1 MQTLPPPNPL
11 ATHQPSSRQP
21 ERRMARNRR
30 PESGERKQ
38 SLDCPLALLG
48 PLCVAL
54 RGRIG
59 NRVYKT
65 YGDKI
70 IVTRVPRFDGYK
82 PSDGQRELRNRMRAA
97 TAFAQ
102 AVYSDP
108 AAKAVYVSA
117 AKALGRQ
124 PFRLAVSDFL
134 LGRTRIS
141 PSVQCPATSPA
152 TPNDRAQG
160 SHAAGVQ
167 RPGSPEL
174 SGLNNPDPGC
184 TCSTI
189 SKGESRSCGFSSL
202 TSTRASRIW
211 VSMTRTPPL
220 SRRASIGSHQG
231 WSTDAKRKRCRERA
245 LWRATH
251 DRLRRLNI

>member
-1 MQTLPPPNPL
+1 
-11 ATHQPSSRQP
+11 
-21 ERRMARNRR
+21 MARNRR
-30 PESGERKQ
+30 SESGEWKL

-48 PLCVAL
+48 PLYVAL

-102 AVYSDP
+102 AVYSDQ
-108 AAKAVYVSA
+108 AAKTVYVSA

-134 LGRTRIS
+134 IGRTRIS
-141 PSVQCPATSPA
+141 PSVHCPATSPA
-152 TPNDRAQG
+152 SPDDHARG

-167 RPGSPEL
+167 RPGSREL
-174 SGLNNPDPGC
+174 VSGLNKRDPGC

-189 SKGESRSCGFSSL
+189 SKGESRRRGFSGLS
-202 TSTRASRIW
+202 STRASRKS
-211 VSMTRTPPL
+211 VSVTRTPPP
-220 SRRASIGSHQG
+220 SRRAGTGSHQE
-231 WSTDAKRKRCRERA
+231 WSTDAKRKRCRELA

-251 DRLRRLNI
+251 DQLRRFNIERPDPNGTKLDLCG